1 MTIVVGCD
9 NAAVALKK
17 TLMECLAAQGVAVED
32 VGCADGADTTAY
44 PLIARRVCESIIQ
57 SGYTKRGLLLCGTG
71 VGMCMAANK
80 FPGIRAA
87 VGHDAYSAQRSVLS
101 NNGNVLC
108 FGARVIGPELAK
120 LILKDWVGLEFKDG
134 ASTPKVREITRIEE
148 QTMKRAGVTS
158 A

>member
-1 MTIVVGCD
+1 M
-9 NAAVALKK
+9 
-17 TLMECLAAQGVAVED
+17 
-32 VGCADGADTTAY
+32 
-44 PLIARRVCESIIQ
+44 CESIIQ

-120 LILKDWVGLEFKDG
+120 LILKQWVGLEFKDG